1 MQHESDLVQ
10 LAPARVDE
18 EVMKQ
23 QSQVILRRTLTG
35 ANEVRHTEEQP
46 LMDQMGHIKN
56 EDEDDLELESNEDHD
71 DSDYD
76 AAKESR

>member
-1 MQHESDLVQ
+1 MQHESELVQ

-18 EVMKQ
+18 EVLKQ

-35 ANEVRHTEEQP
+35 VNHHEVQP
-46 LMDQMGHIKN
+46 LLEQMDHIKN
-56 EDEDDLELESNEDHD
+56 EDEDDLELESDEDHD

>member
-1 MQHESDLVQ
+1 LQHEPDLVQ

-18 EVMKQ
+18 EVLKQ
-23 QSQVILRRTLTG
+23 QSQVILRQTLTG
-35 ANEVRHTEEQP
+35 VNHHEEQP
-46 LMDQMGHIKN
+46 ILEQIGHIKN
-56 EDEDDLELESNEDHD
+56 EDDDDQELECDEDYD

>member
-1 MQHESDLVQ
+1 MQHEPDLVQ
-10 LAPARVDE
+10 LAPVQVDE
-18 EVMKQ
+18 EVLKQ

-35 ANEVRHTEEQP
+35 INHHEQQP
-46 LMDQMGHIKN
+46 MLEQHMGHIKN
-56 EDEDDLELESNEDHD
+56 EDEDDLELECDEDHD